1 MKDCDFIS
9 TEYHDARRQRRA
21 LKTRASFVAGLVAVM
36 GVWLIVHQHDIATAD
51 AMEADIAAQRDQ
63 LKVHLARKDA
73 MVARQNRLRDRQRLI
88 EELGKQVS
96 LVVVFADIS
105 RRLPTNMLL
114 TEVAVDADTLSRY
127 AQTPQTAPESS
138 MTPAGRRRANDP
150 DAEAPDTQGPDIV
163 LGGIAPSMPDILRF
177 AAALEM
183 SSLIERVQFEA
194 KGPTEWSG
202 HRAERFELTCELAV
216 QEGWTE

>member
-1 MKDCDFIS
+1 
-9 TEYHDARRQRRA
+9 
-21 LKTRASFVAGLVAVM
+21 M
-36 GVWLIVHQHDIATAD
+36 GVWLIVHQHDIATAE

-63 LKVHLARKDA
+63 LKVHLARKEA
-73 MVARQNRLRDRQRLI
+73 MVARQNRLRDRQHLI

-105 RRLPTNMLL
+105 RRLPPNMLL
-114 TEVAVDADTLSRY
+114 TDVAVDADTLSRY
-127 AQTPQTAPESS
+127 AQLPQTPESS
-138 MTPAGRRRANDP
+138 MTPAGRRRANDQL
-150 DAEAPDTQGPDIV
+150 AEAPDTQGPDIV

-183 SSLIERVQFEA
+183 SSLIDRVQFET